1 MLHELSDFTIV
12 KQPQMFP
19 RNGRSVYHPDVSYQ
33 RISKFVL
40 KENPFHEIASES
52 PLIRLSKK
60 KYQQLGC
67 KYPEEH
73 GQRIYGG
80 IAYG

>member
-1 MLHELSDFTIV
+1 MRYD
-12 KQPQMFP
+12 
-19 RNGRSVYHPDVSYQ
+19 
-33 RISKFVL
+33 FVL
-40 KENPFHEIASES
+40 KENPFHEIASRQHGPTCTAMITIELES